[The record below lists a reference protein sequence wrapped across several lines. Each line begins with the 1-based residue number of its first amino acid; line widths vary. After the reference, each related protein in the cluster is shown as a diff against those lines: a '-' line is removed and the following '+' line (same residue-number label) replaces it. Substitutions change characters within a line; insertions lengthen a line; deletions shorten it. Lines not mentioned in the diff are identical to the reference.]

1 MKKTIFLPS
10 LRHDGH
16 HMVTEELLTYVEHFE
31 DEVRGEAENRQKAGS
46 TLIWTLGLF
55 KVTVRDLEDGAKWKA
70 VFRDTASLR
79 SST

>member
-16 HMVTEELLTYVEHFE
+16 HMVTEELLTYVEHFD

-46 TLIWTLGLF
+46 TLI
-55 KVTVRDLEDGAKWKA
+55 
-70 VFRDTASLR
+70 
-79 SST
+79 